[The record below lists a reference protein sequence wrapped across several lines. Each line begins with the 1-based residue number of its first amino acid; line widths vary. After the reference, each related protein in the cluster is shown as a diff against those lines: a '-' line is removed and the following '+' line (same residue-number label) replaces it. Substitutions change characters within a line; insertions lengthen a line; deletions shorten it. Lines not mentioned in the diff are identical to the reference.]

1 MAFEERYYREE
12 LDYLRQ
18 LGKLLA
24 QEKPHLAHFLAEK
37 EGDPDVER
45 LMEAFAFMSG
55 SLRQKLEDEFPEF
68 THGLIRMLWANYLR
82 PVPAMTVIAY
92 EPKTDQLK
100 VPVQVCRNELIRSRS
115 EKSALAAQKVLSDN
129 HDKIVSSVA
138 CHFTLARDIWLQ
150 PLRIL
155 DTHNASSL
163 KEGIIDISFTADNNV
178 SPAMLDLNKITFWL
192 GNEDDY
198 TRHQLYLWFCE
209 CLMDAELIAGEY
221 RLPLPDLWLEAA
233 GFENQDAL
241 LPWPKNVHSGYRVLQ
256 EYFCYPEAFFFF
268 HLRDVAPLP
277 DDFPASAFTL
287 RLHFNRPLPADIK
300 LRRDSLR
307 LHCTPAINLFTHY
320 AEPVRPDGRIA
331 EYPLRASHRHP
342 DAYDIFQISTVT
354 SKVKVSGTESNP
366 GSQARVWPEFE
377 SFQHQMEYS
386 RQREVV
392 YWHHRTKTSL
402 FHRGLEHSIAFVHAD
417 GSIPDSSRFNDDVIT
432 TSLICTNRMI
442 PARLHIGDICVAVN
456 KNPAVASFHN
466 VTRPTQPLWP
476 VTDGD
481 MHWSLISAMNL
492 NYLSLLDRETLI
504 QILRTFDLP
513 GAHHPQRARLS
524 RQKLDAIEK
533 LETKPVDRLFK
544 GVPVRGLATTLW
556 IRPDPFICEGEIY
569 LLGTVLSHFFALY
582 ASINS
587 YHCLK
592 IINTESQEAWEWQEK
607 RGQHA
612 LI

>member
-1 MAFEERYYREE
+1 MSFEEKYYREE

-24 QEKPHLAHFLAEK
+24 REKPHLANFLTEK

-45 LMEAFAFMSG
+45 LLEAFAFMSG
-55 SLRQKLEDEFPEF
+55 RLRQKLEDEFPEF

-92 EPKTDQLK
+92 EPEASQLK
-100 VPVQVCRNELIRSRS
+100 TPVQVCRNELISTRKVRSTVQDRKTLS
-115 EKSALAAQKVLSDN
+115 EDN
-129 HDKIVSSVA
+129 DGSEPLPV
-138 CHFTLARDIWLQ
+138 CHFTLARDLWLQ
-150 PLRIL
+150 PLRIQ
-155 DTHNASSL
+155 DIRNASSQ
-163 KEGIIDISFTADNNV
+163 KEGIIDISFATDSNV
-178 SPAMLDLNKITFWL
+178 SPDMLDLNKVSFWL
-192 GNEDDY
+192 ANEDDY

-209 CLMDAELIAGEY
+209 CLMDAELIAGE
-221 RLPLPDLWLEAA
+221 RHLPLPDLWLDAA
-233 GFENQDAL
+233 GFESRDAL
-241 LPWPKNVHSGYRVLQ
+241 LPWPKNVHSGYRILQ

-268 HLRDVAPLP
+268 HLRNVTTLP
-277 DDFPASAFTL
+277 DDFPVSAFTL
-287 RLHFNRPLPADIK
+287 RLHFNRPLSADIK

-307 LHCTPAINLFTHY
+307 LHCSPAINLFTHY
-320 AEPVRPDGRIA
+320 AEPVRPDGRRV
-331 EYPLRASHRHP
+331 EYPLRASNRQP
-342 DAYDIFQISTVT
+342 DAYDIFQISAVT
-354 SKVKVSGTESNP
+354 SKVKSASDNP
-366 GSQARVWPEFE
+366 GSQIRNWPEFE
-377 SFQHQMEYS
+377 SFQHQVEYS

-402 FHRGLEHSIAFVHAD
+402 FHRGLDHSIAFIHAD
-417 GSIPDSSRFNDDVIT
+417 GSLPDGLRFNDDIIT
-432 TSLICTNRMI
+432 TSLICTNRML
-442 PARLHIGDICVAVN
+442 PTRLHTGDICVAVN

-466 VTRPTQPLWP
+466 VTRPTQPLYP

-513 GAHHPQRARLS
+513 GVHHPQRARLS

-556 IRPDPFICEGEIY
+556 IRPDPFACEGEIY

-592 IINTESQEAWEWQEK
+592 IINTESRESWEWQEK
-607 RGQHA
+607 MGQHA

>member
-1 MAFEERYYREE
+1 
-12 LDYLRQ
+12 
-18 LGKLLA
+18 
-24 QEKPHLAHFLAEK
+24 
-37 EGDPDVER
+37 
-45 LMEAFAFMSG
+45 
-55 SLRQKLEDEFPEF
+55 
-68 THGLIRMLWANYLR
+68 
-82 PVPAMTVIAY
+82 
-92 EPKTDQLK
+92 
-100 VPVQVCRNELIRSRS
+100 C
-115 EKSALAAQKVLSDN
+115 
-129 HDKIVSSVA
+129 
-138 CHFTLARDIWLQ
+138 
-150 PLRIL
+150 
-155 DTHNASSL
+155 
-163 KEGIIDISFTADNNV
+163 
-178 SPAMLDLNKITFWL
+178 
-192 GNEDDY
+192 
-198 TRHQLYLWFCE
+198 
-209 CLMDAELIAGEY
+209 
-221 RLPLPDLWLEAA
+221 LPLPDLWLEAA

-277 DDFPASAFTL
+277 DDFPVSAFTL

-300 LRRDSLR
+300 LRQDSLR

-320 AEPVRPDGRIA
+320 AEPVRPDGRMA
-331 EYPLRASHRHP
+331 EYPLRASHKHP

-607 RGQHA
+607 MGQHA